1 MDTAQRT
8 GATTIAGIASIF
20 TGLAGA
26 AWFYLESTPPRL
38 GFDDTDSPAVS
49 LQFLEGHAI
58 VYAQAGVVLFVM
70 AIALIIASHAV
81 SDALASRTTP
91 VALRVATTFGLLSA
105 ALFFMHGVLRLGVQP
120 ILYVNGLRDEWG
132 QVAYLVSQFA
142 GIHGFAQ
149 GAITALCLWAVGIS
163 IIGFRTRTLPTALC
177 ILGLVPGFRLVG
189 ILGPI
194 LKSAG
199 TDELPGGVWILF
211 MASIVGVMVWCVA
224 LGVVL
229 VRRAPSA
236 AAEPA
241 A

>member
-1 MDTAQRT
+1 MESAQHPGGTRIAGTAAIIT
-8 GATTIAGIASIF
+8 GA
-20 TGLAGA
+20 AGA

-38 GFDDTDSPAVS
+38 GFDDTDNPAVS

-58 VYAQAGVVLFVM
+58 IYAQAGVTLFVM

-81 SDALASRTTP
+81 SEALASRATP
-91 VALRVATTFGLLSA
+91 LALRVATTFGLLSA

-132 QVAYLVSQFA
+132 QTAYLVSQFA

-149 GAITALCLWAVGIS
+149 GAITTLCLWSVGIS
-163 IIGFRTRTLPTALC
+163 IIGIRTRALPIGLC
-177 ILGLVPGFRLVG
+177 ILGLVPGFRLLG

-199 TDELPGGVWILF
+199 ADELPGGAWILF
-211 MASIVGVMVWCVA
+211 MASIVGVMVWCLA
-224 LGVVL
+224 LGIIL
-229 VRRAPSA
+229 VRRASSA
-236 AAEPA
+236 AATPA

>member
-8 GATTIAGIASIF
+8 GSTKIAGIASII

-70 AIALIIASHAV
+70 AIALIIANHAV
-81 SDALASRTTP
+81 SDALASRATP
-91 VALRVATTFGLLSA
+91 LALRVATTFDLLSA

-132 QVAYLVSQFA
+132 QTAYLVSQFA

-149 GAITALCLWAVGIS
+149 GAITTLCIWAVGIS
-163 IIGFRTRTLPTALC
+163 IIGFRTRLLPTWLC
-177 ILGLVPGFRLVG
+177 ILGLVPGFRLLA

-199 TDELPGGVWILF
+199 TDELPGGAWILF

-224 LGVVL
+224 LGIVL
-229 VRRAPSA
+229 VRRTASA
-236 AAEPA
+236 AAAPA

>member
-1 MDTAQRT
+1 VDIAQRT
-8 GATTIAGIASIF
+8 GSTKIAGIASII

-81 SDALASRTTP
+81 SEALASRATP
-91 VALRVATTFGLLSA
+91 LALRVATTFGLLSA

-132 QVAYLVSQFA
+132 QTAYLVSQFA

-149 GAITALCLWAVGIS
+149 GAITTLCIWAVGIS
-163 IIGFRTRTLPTALC
+163 IIGFRTRALPTGLC
-177 ILGLVPGFRLVG
+177 ILGLVPGFRLLG
-189 ILGPI
+189 IFGPI
-194 LKSAG
+194 LQSAG
-199 TDELPGGVWILF
+199 TDELPAGAWILF
-211 MASIVGVMVWCVA
+211 MASIVGVMVWCLA
-224 LGVVL
+224 LGIVL
-229 VRRAPSA
+229 VRRTPSA
-236 AAEPA
+236 AAAPA